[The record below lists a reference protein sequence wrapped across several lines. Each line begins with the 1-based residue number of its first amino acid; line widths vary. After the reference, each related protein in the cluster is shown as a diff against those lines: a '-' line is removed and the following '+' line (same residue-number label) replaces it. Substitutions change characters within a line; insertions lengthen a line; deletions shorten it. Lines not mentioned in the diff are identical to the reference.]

1 MSTPPAYLRLVLIRP
16 CVHFKEFKVRVAAAD
31 AVMFRIPRLGFT
43 KLSETVVIQGKSLE
57 VRDTD
62 SVAISKPLCILTDT
76 FLSASSTLSGFY
88 LTGYTVLAGNNACCL
103 NFTSKFSEETDSKL
117 LKFCS
122 INLRN
127 NFLNHLTH
135 ELRIKKRSSRARHR
149 LESREA
155 FGRRGR
161 FFQR

>member
-1 MSTPPAYLRLVLIRP
+1 MVGFFSWYCVLPVDAANHRHHTLDLHQKMSTPPAYLRLVLIRP
-16 CVHFKEFKVRVAAAD
+16 CVHFKEFK
-31 AVMFRIPRLGFT
+31 
-43 KLSETVVIQGKSLE
+43 GKSLE